1 VSRAA
6 LLVVAALVAAFA
18 SQSHA
23 QSSAGGGVRLPP
35 FEQHTLANGVVLV
48 LMEKHDTPLVSMRA
62 LLRGGSL
69 GDPAGKEGSA
79 ALLAELLEK
88 GAGKRDAVAFAEAI
102 ESVGG
107 ELAAS
112 AETESLAVG
121 ASFLARDVDLMVE
134 LVADALLRP
143 RLDGQEFTKARTL
156 AAQSIAAA
164 KDADPRE
171 LIGIYGDA
179 WLFRGHLYGRP
190 TEGSEKSL
198 ESISLDDLKSYYAA
212 QCGGD
217 RLIVTVVGD
226 IRAAEMKRR
235 LEAAFGGW
243 QKSNVAAPAVTVMAR
258 VQGRRV
264 LLVDKPGA
272 TQTYFWLGN
281 VGADRTDPAR
291 AAQSVANTI
300 FGGRFTSM
308 LNTELRI
315 KSGLS
320 YGASSGFA
328 RLAKPGAFQITSY
341 TQTGKTSEAMDLALA
356 TLDRLHSEGLDADA
370 IASAKSYLLGQ
381 FPTSIETNGQLA
393 NRLADMV
400 FFGLDRSDVDGYAAR
415 VRAVDA
421 AAIAT
426 TIERDFAKSG
436 DLAMVVIGDGSEIRE
451 AARKYGPVTE
461 MKITDPTFASPAAN

>member
-1 VSRAA
+1 MSRAA
-6 LLVVAALVAAFA
+6 LLVGVALVAAFA

-23 QSSAGGGVRLPP
+23 QSSADGGVRLPA

-102 ESVGG
+102 ENVGG

-134 LVADALLRP
+134 LVADAVLRP
-143 RLDGQEFTKARTL
+143 RLDPQEFSKARTL
-156 AAQSIAAA
+156 AVQSIAAA
-164 KDADPRE
+164 KDADPRQ

-179 WLFRGHLYGRP
+179 WLFRGHPYGRP

-235 LEAAFGGW
+235 LEAAFGG
-243 QKSNVAAPAVTVMAR
+243 
-258 VQGRRV
+258 
-264 LLVDKPGA
+264 
-272 TQTYFWLGN
+272 
-281 VGADRTDPAR
+281 
-291 AAQSVANTI
+291 
-300 FGGRFTSM
+300 
-308 LNTELRI
+308 
-315 KSGLS
+315 
-320 YGASSGFA
+320 
-328 RLAKPGAFQITSY
+328 
-341 TQTGKTSEAMDLALA
+341 
-356 TLDRLHSEGLDADA
+356 
-370 IASAKSYLLGQ
+370 
-381 FPTSIETNGQLA
+381 
-393 NRLADMV
+393 
-400 FFGLDRSDVDGYAAR
+400 
-415 VRAVDA
+415 
-421 AAIAT
+421 
-426 TIERDFAKSG
+426 
-436 DLAMVVIGDGSEIRE
+436 
-451 AARKYGPVTE
+451 
-461 MKITDPTFASPAAN
+461 

>member
-1 VSRAA
+1 MSRAA
-6 LLVVAALVAAFA
+6 LLVGVALVAAFA

-79 ALLAELLEK
+79 ALLAELLQK

-143 RLDGQEFTKARTL
+143 RLDAQEFAKARTL
-156 AAQSIAAA
+156 AVQSIAAA

-179 WLFRGHLYGRP
+179 WLFRGHPYGRP

-243 QKSNVAAPAVTVMAR
+243 QKSTVAAPVATAMAR

-328 RLAKPGAFQITSY
+328 RLTKPGAFQITSY
-341 TQTGKTSEAMDLALA
+341 TQTGEDL
-356 TLDRLHSEGLDADA
+356 
-370 IASAKSYLLGQ
+370 
-381 FPTSIETNGQLA
+381 
-393 NRLADMV
+393 
-400 FFGLDRSDVDGYAAR
+400 RSDGPRARDARSAALGGR
-415 VRAVDA
+415 RRRRDSPRRRAICWASFRPRSRPTASSRTGSPTWCSSVSIAAMSTNTRHASRAVDA
-421 AAIAT
+421 AAVAATIA
-426 TIERDFAKSG
+426 RDFPKSG
-436 DLAMVVIGDGSEIRE
+436 DLAMVVIGDGCGDPRSRS
-451 AARKYGPVTE
+451 GS
-461 MKITDPTFASPAAN
+461 TDR

>member
-1 VSRAA
+1 MSRAA
-6 LLVVAALVAAFA
+6 ILAGAALLCACAVQA
-18 SQSHA
+18 HA
-23 QSSAGGGVRLPP
+23 QASAGGGVRLAP
-35 FEQHTLANGVVLV
+35 FEQHTLANGAVIV
-48 LMEKHDTPLVSMRA
+48 LMEKHDAPLVSMRA
-62 LLRGGSL
+62 VLRGGSL

-79 ALLAELLEK
+79 ALLAELLQK
-88 GAGKRDAVAFAEAI
+88 GAGARNAVAFAEAI

-112 AETESLAVG
+112 AQSESLALG

-143 RLDGQEFTKARTL
+143 QLDSQEFAKARTL
-156 AAQSIAAA
+156 AIQSIAAA

-171 LIGIYGDA
+171 LIDIYGDA
-179 WLFRGHLYGRP
+179 WLFRGHPYGRP
-190 TEGSEKSL
+190 TEGSERSL
-198 ESISLDDLKSYYAA
+198 ESISLDDVKGYYAA

-217 RLIVTVVGD
+217 RLIITVVGD
-226 IRAAEMKRR
+226 IRSAEMKRK

-243 QKSNVAAPAVTVMAR
+243 RKAGVAAPVATAMPR

-291 AAQSVANTI
+291 AAQSLANTV

-320 YGASSGFA
+320 YGAGSGFA
-328 RLAKPGAFQITSY
+328 RLTKPGAFQINSY
-341 TQTGKTSEAMDLALA
+341 TQTAKTAEAIDLALA
-356 TLDRLHSEGLDADA
+356 TLDRLHAEGIDADA
-370 IASAKSYLLGQ
+370 LVSSKNYLLGQ
-381 FPTSIETNGQLA
+381 FPTAIETNGQLA
-393 NRLADMV
+393 TRLADIV
-400 FFGLDRSDVDGYAAR
+400 FFGLDRSDVDEYAAR

-421 AAIAT
+421 GAVRATIA
-426 TIERDFAKSG
+426 RDFPKSA
-436 DLAMVVIGDGSEIRE
+436 DQAMVVIGDGAEIRE
-451 AARKYGPVTE
+451 AVRKYGPVTE
-461 MKITDPTFASPAAN
+461 MKITDPTFAAPAAN

>member
-1 VSRAA
+1 
-6 LLVVAALVAAFA
+6 
-18 SQSHA
+18 
-23 QSSAGGGVRLPP
+23 
-35 FEQHTLANGVVLV
+35 
-48 LMEKHDTPLVSMRA
+48 MRQA
-62 LLRGGSL
+62 
-69 GDPAGKEGSA
+69 
-79 ALLAELLEK
+79 
-88 GAGKRDAVAFAEAI
+88 
-102 ESVGG
+102 
-107 ELAAS
+107 
-112 AETESLAVG
+112 
-121 ASFLARDVDLMVE
+121 
-134 LVADALLRP
+134 LRP
-143 RLDGQEFTKARTL
+143 RASPSERAFSPATSISWWSWWRTRCCGRGSTRQEFAKARTL
-156 AAQSIAAA
+156 AVQSIAAA
-164 KDADPRE
+164 KDADPRQ

-179 WLFRGHLYGRP
+179 WLFRGHPYGRP

-243 QKSNVAAPAVTVMAR
+243 QKSTVAAPAATAMAR

-328 RLAKPGAFQITSY
+328 RLTEPGAFQITSY
-341 TQTGKTSEAMDLALA
+341 TQTEKTSEAMDLALA

-381 FPTSIETNGQLA
+381 FPTIDRDQRPAREPARRHGVLRSRSQRCR
-393 NRLADMV
+393 RLRGTRPSRRRRRNCRD
-400 FFGLDRSDVDGYAAR
+400 DRA
-415 VRAVDA
+415 
-421 AAIAT
+421 
-426 TIERDFAKSG
+426 
-436 DLAMVVIGDGSEIRE
+436 
-451 AARKYGPVTE
+451 
-461 MKITDPTFASPAAN
+461 